1 MQILLAPQADGV
13 ARIDALRTYV
23 HGWGLWA
30 PAVYVLVVIV
40 EVLIAPIPGTLLYA
54 PAGAIWGGL
63 MGGTLSLAGNVTGA
77 TIACWLSG
85 TFGER
90 FASLGGPAG
99 RLATLRARLQARG
112 AWLIFLLRLNPL
124 TSSDLVSY
132 AAGLAGVPPRQVFI
146 GTLAG
151 MIPHCY
157 AQSFLAEALFRV
169 LPSGPLAIVFL
180 LACATV
186 VAFML
191 LRK

>member
-1 MQILLAPQADGV
+1 
-13 ARIDALRTYV
+13 
-23 HGWGLWA
+23 
-30 PAVYVLVVIV
+30 
-40 EVLIAPIPGTLLYA
+40 
-54 PAGAIWGGL
+54 
-63 MGGTLSLAGNVTGA
+63 
-77 TIACWLSG
+77 
-85 TFGER
+85 
-90 FASLGGPAG
+90 
-99 RLATLRARLQARG
+99 
-112 AWLIFLLRLNPL
+112 
-124 TSSDLVSY
+124 
-132 AAGLAGVPPRQVFI
+132 VPPRQVFI